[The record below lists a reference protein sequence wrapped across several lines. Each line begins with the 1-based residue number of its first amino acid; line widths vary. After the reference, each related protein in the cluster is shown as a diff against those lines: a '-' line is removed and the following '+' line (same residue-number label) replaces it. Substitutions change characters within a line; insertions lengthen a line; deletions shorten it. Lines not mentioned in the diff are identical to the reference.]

1 MSERPADRTSSL
13 RTVFL
18 GAGISY
24 AAQLFS
30 TAASFT
36 HTVAL
41 ARFYKR
47 AGLGLY
53 STAFPLGRYLTITG
67 SLGLNSALVRFI
79 PIHRSRNEPEQIA
92 ALMGWSLRATALVS
106 GLLGVLLWL
115 SAEVVSAGILGEP
128 ALAPLLRVFAFIVPM
143 GALVMVVTSGAQAFD
158 RQDYRAL
165 PTSIVQPAL
174 QLGLVLLFGWAG
186 YAVTSAVHARA
197 WSMLVALAVGALLV
211 RRLTPLGLRSSLPAG
226 RAGELLR
233 FATPACA
240 AGLLMSVCSSL
251 PLLMTT
257 ALAGREETG
266 LYAAAFRVTF
276 IGILMLRSFTWSF
289 DPVISRLL
297 DAGDRA
303 ELRRVLRAVTTVLLA
318 ANLPFAALF
327 ILLAEPLASLFGPD
341 FLPAVTPMRILA
353 VDSVIVALAYLADHL
368 VLFSGR
374 SSLVLV
380 NNLGLLVVTF
390 VLDLL
395 LIPAM
400 GARGAAVGSL
410 AAHSALLIACLIEV
424 GLLLRLTPF
433 GLQQLKIVIAAAAAL
448 AAGFAGQHLLLAAPL
463 GLMGSLAVLG
473 VYAGVYLPLLLLS
486 LTRGDRARI
495 RRALKRLRQR

>member
-1 MSERPADRTSSL
+1 MSDRPQDGTSSL
-13 RTVFL
+13 RIVFV

-30 TAASFT
+30 TAVNFT
-36 HTVAL
+36 HTVGL

-53 STAFPLGRYLTITG
+53 STAFPLSRYLTIIA
-67 SLGLNSALVRFI
+67 SLGLNNAIVRFL
-79 PIHRSRNEPEQIA
+79 PIHRRRHEPAQIA
-92 ALMGWSLRATALVS
+92 AVMGWSLRVTALVS

-115 SAEVVSAGILGEP
+115 AAEVISAGIFGEP
-128 ALAPLLRVFAFIVPM
+128 GLAPLLRVFAFVVPLA
-143 GALVMVVTSGAQAFD
+143 ALAAVVTSGAQAFD

-174 QLGLVLLFGWAG
+174 QLGLVLLFGWMG

-197 WSMLVALAVGALLV
+197 WSMLAALAVGAVLV
-211 RRLTPLGLRSSLPAG
+211 RRLTPLGLRGSLPAG

-257 ALAGREETG
+257 ALVGSEETG

-289 DPVISRLL
+289 DPVVARLL
-297 DAGDRA
+297 DAGDTV
-303 ELRRVLRAVTTVLLA
+303 ELRRVLRAVTKVLLA

-353 VDSVIVALAYLADHL
+353 VDSVILALAYLGDHL

-374 SSLVLV
+374 SSLTLV
-380 NNLGLLVVTF
+380 NNLGLLVATF
-390 VLDLL
+390 VLDLF

-410 AAHSALLIACLIEV
+410 AAHTALLIVCLIEL
-424 GLLLRLTPF
+424 GLLLRLMPF
-433 GLQQLKIVIAAAAAL
+433 GLQQLKIVIAAGAAMV
-448 AAGFAGQHLLLAAPL
+448 AGLGVQHFLLASPL
-463 GLMGSLAVLG
+463 GLTGSLAVLG
-473 VYAGVYLPLLLLS
+473 VYAGVYLPLLFLS
-486 LTRGDRARI
+486 LTDRDRARI
-495 RRALKRLRQR
+495 RRALGRLRQR

>member
-1 MSERPADRTSSL
+1 MSERPQERTDSL

-24 AAQLFS
+24 LAQLFS
-30 TAASFT
+30 TAVSFT

-41 ARFYKR
+41 ARLYKR

-53 STAFPLGRYLTITG
+53 STGFPLSRYATIIA
-67 SLGLNSALVRFI
+67 SLGLNNAIVRFL
-79 PIHRSRNEPEQIA
+79 PIHRSRNEPDQIA
-92 ALMGWSLRATALVS
+92 AVMGWSLRVTALIS

-115 SAEVVSAGILGEP
+115 AADVVSAGIFGEP
-128 ALAPLLRVFAFIVPM
+128 DLAPLLRAFAFVVPLA
-143 GALVMVVTSGAQAFD
+143 ALVTVVTSGAQAFD

-174 QLGLVLLFGWAG
+174 QLGLVLLFGWVG

-197 WSMLVALAVGALLV
+197 WSMLAALAVGGLLV

-251 PLLMTT
+251 PLLMTM

-289 DPVISRLL
+289 DPVISSLL

-303 ELRRVLRAVTTVLLA
+303 ELRRVLRAVTRVLLA

-327 ILLAEPLASLFGPD
+327 ILLARPLASLFGPD

-353 VDSVIVALAYLADHL
+353 VDSVIVALAYLMDHL

-374 SSLVLV
+374 STLVLV
-380 NNLGLLVVTF
+380 NNLGLLVVIF
-390 VLDLL
+390 VLDLF

-410 AAHSALLIACLIEV
+410 AGHSALLIVCLVEV
-424 GLLLRLTPF
+424 GLLLRLMPF
-433 GLQQLKIVIAAAAAL
+433 GARQLKIVFAAMVAL
-448 AAGFAGQHLLLAAPL
+448 AAGFAVQRFLLAAPL
-463 GLMGSLAVLG
+463 GLTGSLAVLG
-473 VYAGVYLPLLLLS
+473 VYAVVYLPLLFLS
-486 LTRGDRARI
+486 LTERDRARI
-495 RRALKRLRQR
+495 RRALGRLGQH